1 MKQTLH
7 TSRRAFKLALLC
19 LMAFVTWGGNYCI
32 AQETAYKT
40 LSFPDG
46 NSKGVNL
53 YTETWSATIS
63 GFTWEIA
70 NFNNNSNAWTFIK
83 AGRQKYASV
92 ATIDNTTPFD
102 KAIGKIVVE
111 VKDDV
116 DAGLVNSICLQ
127 VASDAGFSNVIE
139 TVELKSYKK
148 TDFVFNVSAPQANL
162 YYRLKFDLKKG
173 STKSKKNGFVQ
184 VNKVEYYED
193 ASNKTATSLSF
204 DAPSYEISK
213 DQTLQQLPTLKAG
226 EQTLFGKTITWSS
239 DNKDVATV
247 DANGTVTG
255 VGLGKANI
263 TAKFAGDDTYKTST
277 ASYEIKVKG
286 APELSFPEPSYN
298 IIANEPFAAPKLTKS
313 PADVVVTYSSSDE
326 KVATV
331 EPSTG
336 EVSIVGAGT
345 AKITATSQVTD
356 VYEVASASYDLV
368 VTKFT
373 PALSFPQTSYTIKM
387 GDAFAP
393 KLEGLPEG
401 VTPAYTSSNE
411 EVATVDA
418 ATGEV
423 KVVGVGTTTITV
435 TSPNTDIYKEATASY
450 ELTVKLATSK
460 EVTIDF
466 STFGYTNLQKVT
478 EVSQDGITMTIAKG
492 SGMTDPQW
500 IENGKTLRFYDKNT
514 LKIASKNR
522 IKKVHFFFYT
532 KKSEVSETNPTYDA
546 GDFQFLD
553 AGKNEGEL
561 DLSACNTKEVILT
574 FSGKVFYTKMV
585 VTTDVS
591 VGTITI
597 ATPEGFGTYYNSNSY
612 ILPEGLTAFGYKEAS
627 ADGTLVKTEEFTGG
641 EVVPAGAALVVK
653 GNTGDYECYATDQ
666 VATKTL
672 NGNLL
677 KGVAKATTV
686 EKKEGFKRYVLTTVN
701 NVLGFYRTKSGNI
714 KVPANR
720 AYLELTKAQ
729 AQAVSF
735 FQLDGETTGIENATA
750 TTKEAPKAIYTLS
763 GVRLKATT
771 TKGLPAGAYVVNG
784 KVVIV
789 K

>member
-40 LSFPDG
+40 LSFPDDNKNNNHAG
-46 NSKGVNL
+46 A
-53 YTETWSATIS
+53 YTETWTAKIGNFSWKIT
-63 GFTWEIA
+63 
-70 NFNNNSNAWTFIK
+70 NFNNNSWNNNWTYIK
-83 AGRQKYASV
+83 AGRQKVASV
-92 ATIDNTTPFD
+92 AKIDNTTPFD

-139 TVELKSYKK
+139 TVELKSYKM

-173 STKSKKNGFVQ
+173 DKKKNGFLQ

-193 ASNKTATSLSF
+193 VSNKTATSLSF
-204 DAPSYEISK
+204 DAPSYTISK
-213 DQTLQQLPTLKAG
+213 DQTLTKLPTLKAD
-226 EQTLFGKTITWSS
+226 EKPLFGKNITWSS
-239 DNKDVATV
+239 DNENVATV

-255 VGLGKANI
+255 VAAGNAKI

-277 ASYEIKVKG
+277 ASYEIIVKG
-286 APELSFPEPSYN
+286 APSLSFPEKSY
-298 IIANEPFAAPKLTKS
+298 
-313 PADVVVTYSSSDE
+313 
-326 KVATV
+326 TV
-331 EPSTG
+331 E
-336 EVSIVGAGT
+336 
-345 AKITATSQVTD
+345 
-356 VYEVASASYDLV
+356 
-368 VTKFT
+368 
-373 PALSFPQTSYTIKM
+373 M
-387 GDAFAP
+387 GDAFSEP
-393 KLEGLPEG
+393 TLQGLPTG
-401 VTPAYTSSNE
+401 VTAKYSSSNAD
-411 EVATVDA
+411 VATVDES
-418 ATGEV
+418 TG
-423 KVVGVGTTTITV
+423 KVQIVGVGTTTIKAV
-435 TSPNTDIYKEATASY
+435 SEAKDVYEAAEASY
-450 ELTVKLATSK
+450 ELTVNRASSKKVEFDLSTFGFENGK
-460 EVTIDF
+460 EVT
-466 STFGYTNLQKVT
+466 GVKL
-478 EVSQDGITMTIAKG
+478 EGITMTFDAN
-492 SGMTDPQW
+492 SGFSPKWYTTG
-500 IENGKTLRFYDKNT
+500 NAVRFYANNILTISSVSRIKSVEFICSPEKETEKVKYIASENTKLSAGVYNNKNHTWDLSGTNEKVITLKNT
-514 LKIASKNR
+514 LSSGHFRIQKI
-522 IKKVHFFFYT
+522 I
-532 KKSEVSETNPTYDA
+532 
-546 GDFQFLD
+546 
-553 AGKNEGEL
+553 
-561 DLSACNTKEVILT
+561 
-574 FSGKVFYTKMV
+574 
-585 VTTDVS
+585 VTTELPTS

-597 ATPEGFGTYYNSNSY
+597 AAPEGFGTYYNSNSY
-612 ILPEGLTAFGYKEAS
+612 ILPEGLTAFGYKEANT
-627 ADGTLVKTEEFTGG
+627 DGTLVKTEEFTGG
-641 EVVPAGAALVVK
+641 DVVPANAALVVK

-666 VATKTL
+666 AAAKTL
-672 NGNLL
+672 EGNLL

-686 EKKEGFKRYVLTTVN
+686 EKAEGFKRYVLTTVN

-720 AYLELTKAQ
+720 AYLELTEAQ

-771 TKGLPAGAYVVNG
+771 TQGLPAGAYVVNG

>member
-1 MKQTLH
+1 MV
-7 TSRRAFKLALLC
+7 TS
-19 LMAFVTWGGNYCI
+19 
-32 AQETAYKT
+32 
-40 LSFPDG
+40 D
-46 NSKGVNL
+46 
-53 YTETWSATIS
+53 
-63 GFTWEIA
+63 A
-70 NFNNNSNAWTFIK
+70 NF
-83 AGRQKYASV
+83 
-92 ATIDNTTPFD
+92 
-102 KAIGKIVVE
+102 
-111 VKDDV
+111 KDV
-116 DAGLVNSICLQ
+116 L
-127 VASDAGFSNVIE
+127 E
-139 TVELKSYKK
+139 TVSLPKPSTNYGKN
-148 TDFVFNVSAPQANL
+148 DFVFVIKNPKVNL
-162 YYRLKFDLKKG
+162 FYKLVFDLKKDQG
-173 STKSKKNGFVQ
+173 GKKNGFVQ

-204 DAPSYEISK
+204 AAPSYTISK
-213 DQTLQQLPTLKAG
+213 DQTLQQLPILKAG
-226 EQTLFGKTITWSS
+226 EQTLSDKTITWSS
-239 DNKDVATV
+239 DNDKVATV
-247 DANGTVTG
+247 DAATGTVTG

-298 IIANEPFAAPKLTKS
+298 IFANDKFTAPVLTKS

-373 PALSFPQTSYTIKM
+373 PELSFPQTSYTIKM

-423 KVVGVGTTTITV
+423 KIVGVGTTTITV
-435 TSPNTDIYKEATASY
+435 TSPETDIYEGATASY
-450 ELTVKLATSK
+450 VLTVNRATSK

-466 STFGYTNLQKVT
+466 STFGYTNQEKVT
-478 EVSQDGITMTIAKG
+478 EVSQDGITMTLENG
-492 SGMTDPQW
+492 SGYDPQW
-500 IENGKTLRFYDKNT
+500 INDSKTLRFYNKNT
-514 LKIASKNR
+514 LKIASNNR

-532 KKSEVSETNPTYDA
+532 KRSEVSEVNPTYDA

-553 AGKNEGEL
+553 AGKTEGEL
-561 DLSACNTKEVILT
+561 DLSACNTKEVTLT
-574 FSGKVFYTKMV
+574 FSGKVFYTKMI

-591 VGTITI
+591 VGTISI
-597 ATPEGFGTYYNSNSY
+597 ATSEGFGTYYNSNSY
-612 ILPEGLTAFGYKEAS
+612 ILPEGLTAFGYTKANT
-627 ADGTLVKTEEFTGG
+627 DGTLVKTDEFTGG
-641 EVVPAGAALVVK
+641 DVVPANAALVVK
-653 GNTGDYECYATDQ
+653 GNEGDYECYATDQ
-666 VATKTL
+666 VAMKTL
-672 NGNLL
+672 EGNLL

-686 EKKEGFKRYVLTTVN
+686 EKVEGFKRYVLTTVN
-701 NVLGFYRTKSGNI
+701 GVLGFYRTKSGNI

-720 AYLELTKAQ
+720 AYLELTEAQ

-771 TKGLPAGAYVVNG
+771 TQGLPAGAYVVNG